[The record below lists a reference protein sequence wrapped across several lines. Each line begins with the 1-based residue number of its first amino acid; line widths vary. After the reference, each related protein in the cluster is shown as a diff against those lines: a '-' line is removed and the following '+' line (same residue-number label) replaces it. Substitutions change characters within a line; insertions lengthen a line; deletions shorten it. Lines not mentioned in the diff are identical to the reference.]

1 MQKYLTISFLIF
13 LLLNISGA
21 HASGVQSIDS
31 IREAARQF
39 IAEHTKT
46 VYKQP
51 AEIRVGK
58 LDSRL
63 RLSQC
68 NLPLEVYLPAGSR
81 DLGRLTVG
89 VRCSDQKPWS
99 LHVPVT
105 VTIYQN
111 VIVTAKSLPRG
122 KILTMNDLKTA
133 KHDKSKLPAG
143 YVDEPTDG
151 VGFELKRQLSIGV
164 PLTTAM
170 IRKPRIIKRGQHV
183 SIIATA
189 GGVEVRMAGK
199 ALAHGA
205 AGDRIRVLNLKS
217 KKKVEGTVTSS
228 GDIRVDI

>member
-1 MQKYLTISFLIF
+1 MQKYLTITCLIF
-13 LLLNISGA
+13 MLLNISGA
-21 HASGVQSIDS
+21 HAGGVQSIDG

-39 IAEHTKT
+39 IAEHTKA
-46 VYKQP
+46 VYQQP
-51 AEIRVGK
+51 ADIRVGK

-68 NLPLEVYLPAGSR
+68 NLPLEVYLPSGSR

-133 KHDKSKLPAG
+133 KYDKSKLPAG
-143 YVDEPTDG
+143 YIDEPADG

-189 GGVEVRMAGK
+189 GGMEVRMAGK

-205 AGDRIRVLNLKS
+205 VGDRIRVLNLKS